1 MSSDS
6 VSQTLFQIV
15 FGGAILYFG
24 RALFIPLSYGLF
36 IALLLYPVCRWL
48 EQKKVSRPLSILL
61 SLGLLSILLGI
72 IIYLLFRQLAELQVL
87 WPGLKAKLQVSM
99 TQWTNDLG
107 QYLNITQEQGNQLL
121 SQGFEK
127 SLGSLFGILGNAL
140 GRSISSVVN
149 LLLIPI
155 YTYLILFY
163 RTQFVR
169 ALTLLVP
176 DRMQS
181 QMSSIMSESV
191 NSYVEF
197 IKGMMTVYLIVGI
210 LNSTGLLILGIPHA
224 LLFGFIASIMTFIPY
239 VGIMIA
245 SLLPI
250 AVSWSLYDSIWPP
263 IGVIVIYAVV
273 RYLEAN
279 LIFPWAVSQR
289 VNLNTL
295 ATLVIIL
302 AGGILW
308 GGSGMILFIPF
319 AAIL

>member
-250 AVSWSLYDSIWPP
+250 AVS
-263 IGVIVIYAVV
+263 
-273 RYLEAN
+273 
-279 LIFPWAVSQR
+279 
-289 VNLNTL
+289 
-295 ATLVIIL
+295 
-302 AGGILW
+302 
-308 GGSGMILFIPF
+308 
-319 AAIL
+319 

>member
-1 MSSDS
+1 
-6 VSQTLFQIV
+6 
-15 FGGAILYFG
+15 
-24 RALFIPLSYGLF
+24 
-36 IALLLYPVCRWL
+36 
-48 EQKKVSRPLSILL
+48 
-61 SLGLLSILLGI
+61 
-72 IIYLLFRQLAELQVL
+72 
-87 WPGLKAKLQVSM
+87 M

-250 AVSWSLYDSIWPP
+250 AVS
-263 IGVIVIYAVV
+263 
-273 RYLEAN
+273 
-279 LIFPWAVSQR
+279 
-289 VNLNTL
+289 
-295 ATLVIIL
+295 
-302 AGGILW
+302 
-308 GGSGMILFIPF
+308 
-319 AAIL
+319 